1 MRTAIVRVGSGL
13 GLAVVATGVVF
24 VTGMRAKSPPVV
36 NTVRK
41 LGRTTRPLLIRS
53 AGAPGASAA
62 VVRHVGRSS
71 GRQYETP
78 VVAVPTDDGYVVAL
92 PYGPVADWT
101 RNVLAGGPAAIV
113 HEGVVHDVAEPTV
126 VPLADVGDLFSPAD
140 QRAHRIFGV
149 VDALRV
155 RTVDAHGASELP
167 QPSV

>member
-1 MRTAIVRVGSGL
+1 MRTAIVRVGTGL

-53 AGAPGASAA
+53 AGTPGAAAA

-71 GRQYETP
+71 GREYETP

-113 HEGVVHDVAEPTV
+113 HDGVVHEVAAPTV
-126 VPLADVGDLFSPAD
+126 VPLAAVGELFSPAD
-140 QRAHRIFGV
+140 QRAHRLFGV
-149 VDALRV
+149 AEALRV
-155 RTVDAHGASELP
+155 RTVAADTEEP

>member
-1 MRTAIVRVGSGL
+1 MRTAIVRVGTGL
-13 GLAVVATGVVF
+13 GVAVVATGVVF

-92 PYGPVADWT
+92 PSGPVADWT

-155 RTVDAHGASELP
+155 RTVEAHGASEAP
-167 QPSV
+167 RPSV